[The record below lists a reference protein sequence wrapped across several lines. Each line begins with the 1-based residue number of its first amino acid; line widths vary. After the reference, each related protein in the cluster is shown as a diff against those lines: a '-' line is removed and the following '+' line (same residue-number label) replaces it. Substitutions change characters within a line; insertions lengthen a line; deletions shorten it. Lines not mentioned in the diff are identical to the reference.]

1 MIWNWFM
8 NKNFIKLAISVLLS
22 IFVLGAVPMQAQS
35 MSNNTDSTVVHTKK
49 SRGLKQHTFVPKG
62 QWVVGGTISYSQQS
76 ENNYQFLVVEG
87 INGEGY
93 SFNAS
98 PMFSYMVADN
108 MGIGGRFSYGRS
120 LMKINSA
127 DINLS
132 EDMNFAIGDI
142 YSLSH
147 TYTGMAV
154 LRNYISLGNNMR
166 FGLFN
171 ETQLQIGGGQSKL
184 VSGSGDSLT
193 GAYESTFSVG
203 VNLAPGITAFLNN
216 FMAVEVNVGLL
227 GFRYTTTEQIT
238 DQVYHGSTNTTT
250 ASFQINLFSIGLG
263 LAFYI

>member
-1 MIWNWFM
+1 M
-8 NKNFIKLAISVLLS
+8 NKIDIRIALGVLFLT
-22 IFVLGAVPMQAQS
+22 IMLGIAPLQAQAS
-35 MSNNTDSTVVHTKK
+35 VSKSDSTELQTMP

-62 QWVVGGTISYSQQS
+62 QWIVGGTVSYSQQS
-76 ENNYQFLVVEG
+76 ENNYQFLIIEG

-93 SFNAS
+93 SFKVS

-108 MGIGGRFSYGRS
+108 MGIGGRFSYERS

-142 YSLSH
+142 YNLSH
-147 TYTGMAV
+147 SYSGMAV
-154 LRNYISLGNNMR
+154 LRNYISIGNNMR

-184 VSGSGDSLT
+184 VSGSGESIT
-193 GAYESTFSVG
+193 GSYESNFSVG
-203 VNLAPGITAFLNN
+203 VNLAPGITAFINN
-216 FMAVEVNVGLL
+216 FIAVELNVGLL
-227 GFRYTTTEQIT
+227 GFKYTSTQQIT
-238 DQVYHGSTNTTT
+238 DQIYEGNTASTS
-250 ASFQINLFSIGLG
+250 ASFQINIFSIGLG